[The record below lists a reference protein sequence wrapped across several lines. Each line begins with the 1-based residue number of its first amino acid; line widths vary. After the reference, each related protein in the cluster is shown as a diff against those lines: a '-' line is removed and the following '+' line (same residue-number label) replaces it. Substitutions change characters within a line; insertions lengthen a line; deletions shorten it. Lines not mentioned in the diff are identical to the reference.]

1 MRILKYIF
9 LLLLLSLVAL
19 SIFIATQKG
28 DFLVERSKIINSPKA
43 SVYNYVNDYRNW
55 SDFGSWTSEDPEA
68 KINFSS
74 KHDWLRCFLH
84 MGKQRRKWRNAYHCR
99 KGKRQHCTNYGI

>member
-1 MRILKYIF
+1 MRIIKYLF

-28 DFLVERSKIINSPKA
+28 EFTIERSKIINSPKA

-55 SDFGSWTSEDPEA
+55 EDFETWSDQDTQTQYNYPENTIGKGASYNWVGKNGSGNIQTIFTKE
-68 KINFSS
+68 INIIS
-74 KHDWLRCFLH
+74 
-84 MGKQRRKWRNAYHCR
+84 
-99 KGKRQHCTNYGI
+99 